1 MKNVLRKV
9 LKKVKK
15 AILWYVN
22 NFVALYTPAFNAGV
36 NPCL

>member
-1 MKNVLRKV
+1 MKNVLRKSF
-9 LKKVKK
+9 KKVKK

-22 NFVALYTPAFNAGV
+22 NFASVYAPVFNAGV

>member
-1 MKNVLRKV
+1 MKNV

-22 NFVALYTPAFNAGV
+22 NFASVYAPVFNAGV